1 MSDLEL
7 KQSIDSWFAE
17 YDNLSKKGD
26 VEGMANMAMFPIHVI
41 TDDSTGNGYAESWT
55 RDQFIRIMTE
65 AMKGTPTD
73 MDMKTTRTPF
83 FLTKDL
89 VAVITNA
96 TVTGGGQVH
105 QMCYA
110 DILVKVNGSWKFQ
123 TMVQG
128 GWGDMLKSQ
137 NAK

>member
-1 MSDLEL
+1 MSDLDL

-17 YDNLSKKGD
+17 YDNLSKNGD

-41 TDDSTGNGYAESWT
+41 TDDATGNGYAESWT
-55 RDQFIRIMTE
+55 RDQFIRNMTE
-65 AMKGTPTD
+65 AMKDTPAD
-73 MDMKTTRTPF
+73 IEMTTARTPF

-89 VAVITNA
+89 VVVITNA

-105 QMCYA
+105 EMVYA

-137 NAK
+137 DAK